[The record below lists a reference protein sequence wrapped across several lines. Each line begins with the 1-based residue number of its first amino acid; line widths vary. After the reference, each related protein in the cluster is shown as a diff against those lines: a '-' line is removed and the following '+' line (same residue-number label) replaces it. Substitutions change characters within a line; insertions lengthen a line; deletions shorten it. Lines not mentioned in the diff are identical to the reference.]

1 MDINVIAGDFAICKV
16 TDFSQVNWDSPYCFL
31 GKTDQENSLVCLVED
46 IPENTSHVD
55 QGWSAFRVEGELDFS
70 LVGILAKLSGL
81 LAQAGISIFAL
92 STYNTDYI
100 LVKQD
105 RFQEALALLAENGY
119 HIAAN

>member
-1 MDINVIAGDFAICKV
+1 MIAGEFSVCKV
-16 TDFSQVNWDSPYCFL
+16 ADFSQVNLDNPYTFT
-31 GKTDQENSLVCLVED
+31 GKTEQEQSLVCLSKDVPQNVLEED
-46 IPENTSHVD
+46 K
-55 QGWSAFRVEGELDFS
+55 GWSAFRVEGILDFS

-105 RFQEALALLAENGY
+105 RFQEALDLLAEAGY
-119 HIAAN
+119 NIVAN